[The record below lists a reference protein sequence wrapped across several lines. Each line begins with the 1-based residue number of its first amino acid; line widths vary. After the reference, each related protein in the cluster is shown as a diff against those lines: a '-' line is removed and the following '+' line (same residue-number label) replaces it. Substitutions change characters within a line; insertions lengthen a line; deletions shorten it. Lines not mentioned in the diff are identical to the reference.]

1 MGLYKL
7 KEEYGFCVLLDEIN
21 LVLWNASKKKVIM
34 DDPIACMAIFLR
46 SIRGTKTKLPCVC
59 PSCDSP
65 CCGVFLHVWV
75 FEEFNISKLVECWV
89 QWSNSFKFKESF

>member
-7 KEEYGFCVLLDEIN
+7 KKEYGFCVLLDERN

-34 DDPIACMAIFLR
+34 DDPIACMAIFLG
-46 SIRGTKTKLPCVC
+46 SIRGTETKLPCVC

-75 FEEFNISKLVECWV
+75 SEEFNISKLIECWV
-89 QWSNSFKFKESF
+89 QWSNSFKFRESF